1 MSVTVNKT
9 TAKPSPKKAPPS
21 KPESSDFPGELHPL
35 QALRSEI
42 DTLFDNVAAGFPS
55 VRFPRPSFDMDQ
67 WREPF
72 RDPFRRIENSFGA
85 LGKLS
90 PRSDLKETD
99 KTITI
104 TAELPGVE
112 EADIEVTV
120 TDNVLTIGAEKNE
133 ETHKDE
139 DNFHLSERHYGSI
152 KRSFTLPDTA
162 NADKAKA
169 SFKDGVL
176 TVDVPKKAAPK
187 SSAKKIPIK
196 G

>member
-1 MSVTVNKT
+1 MSVTVTKT
-9 TAKPSPKKAPPS
+9 TAKPSPKKAPPA
-21 KPESSDFPGELHPL
+21 KPEDNNFPGELHPL

-42 DTLFDNVAAGFPS
+42 DTLFDNVASGFPS

-90 PRSDLKETD
+90 PRSDLKETE

-104 TAELPGVE
+104 TAELPGVA

-120 TDNVLTIGAEKNE
+120 TSSMLTIGAQKNE
-133 ETHKDE
+133 EIHKDE

-176 TVDVPKKAAPK
+176 TITVPKKAIAK
-187 SSAKKIPIK
+187 TAAKKIPIK

>member
-1 MSVTVNKT
+1 MSVTVKKT
-9 TAKPSPKKAPPS
+9 KAKTSHKKAPPV
-21 KPESSDFPGELHPL
+21 KPEDNNFPGELHPL

-42 DTLFDNVAAGFPS
+42 DTLFDSVASGFPS
-55 VRFPRPSFDMDQ
+55 MRFPRPNFDMDQ

-99 KTITI
+99 KAITI

-120 TDNVLTIGAEKNE
+120 TNSMLTIGAEKNE

-162 NADKAKA
+162 NGDKAKA

-176 TVDVPKKAAPK
+176 TITVPKKAAPK
-187 SSAKKIPIK
+187 SSAKKIPIE